1 MNPYFLKEKIAPLRE
16 RLLFFLFPPKCA
28 VCGITGYEP
37 LCPDCEKR
45 IREAFAPRKYL
56 ASGGNSFAD
65 GMFALFP
72 YEDAAVKKLLF
83 DWKQEEFRDL
93 PVIFTPYMERYV
105 KRKLL
110 PERIHRIAYLP
121 RRQAMRRKTGFDQA
135 HRMAEI
141 FSRLLELPLEP
152 LLIRQGRAK
161 AQHKAKFEKRE
172 KNIHDA
178 FRASRPLEGETV
190 LLIDDIVTTGASAR
204 EGARIL
210 KKAGAMKVYILSLA
224 H

>member
-1 MNPYFLKEKIAPLRE
+1 MNTYFLTETIAPLRE
-16 RLLFFLFPPKCA
+16 RLLFILFPPKCA
-28 VCGITGYEP
+28 ACGAIGYEP

-45 IREAFAPRKYL
+45 IGEAFAPRKFL

-93 PVIFTPYMERYV
+93 PVIFTPFIQRFV
-105 KRKLL
+105 KKKLL
-110 PERIHRIAYLP
+110 PGKIHRIAYLP
-121 RRQAMRRKTGFDQA
+121 RRQAMRRKAGFDQA
-135 HRMAEI
+135 QRMGEI

-172 KNIHDA
+172 KNIHGA
-178 FRASRPLEGETV
+178 FRASHPLEGETV